1 MTGHR
6 ISIRRLTGRRT
17 SIHRISIRR
26 LTRHLATHHRLRTL
40 IVLSAAGLITGLSA
54 GAAYA
59 YFTTPGNGIGSAAVG
74 SMQAVTIAATTATPG
89 NPLLPGGSG
98 DVTLEVTNPNPFPV
112 TLLSVTSSGT
122 ITADASHPG
131 CTTTGVTFSQ
141 TTVNKAI
148 PASSTTTIDLKGAA
162 AMDTTSSDGCQ
173 GAAFSIPVTITVQ
186 K

>member
-6 ISIRRLTGRRT
+6 ISIRRLT
-17 SIHRISIRR
+17 
-26 LTRHLATHHRLRTL
+26 RHLKTHHRRRTL
-40 IVLSAAGLITGLSA
+40 LVLSAAGLITGLSA

-74 SMQAVTIAATTATPG
+74 SMQTVTIAATTATPG
-89 NPLLPGGSG
+89 NPLLPGGTG
-98 DVTLEVTNPNPFPV
+98 DVTLEATNPNAFPV

-122 ITADASHPG
+122 ITADASHPD
-131 CTTTGVTFSQ
+131 CTTTGVTFTSQ
-141 TTVNKAI
+141 TALNQTI

-162 AMDTTSSDGCQ
+162 AMDTSSSDGCQ
-173 GAAFSIPVTITVQ
+173 GATFSVPVTITVQ

>member
-6 ISIRRLTGRRT
+6 RSIHRRSIRRLTL
-17 SIHRISIRR
+17 R
-26 LTRHLATHHRLRTL
+26 LTTRHRLSAL
-40 IVLSAAGLITGLSA
+40 IVLPAVGLIIGLSA

-59 YFTTPGNGIGSAAVG
+59 YFTSPGNGTGSASIG
-74 SMQAVTIAATTATPG
+74 SMQTVTIAATTATPG
-89 NPLLPGGSG
+89 NPLLPGGTG
-98 DVTLEVTNPNPFPV
+98 DVTLEVTNPNAFPV

-122 ITADASHPG
+122 ITADASHPS
-131 CTTTGVTFSQ
+131 CTTTGVTFTSQ
-141 TTVNKAI
+141 TALNKTI

-173 GAAFSIPVTITVQ
+173 GATFSVPVTITGQ